1 MIITVEGVVLDDH
14 KFKETG
20 IAGTRVSCNQV
31 VLFEINLFLFFACF
45 RNYTTWNWTSFWHY
59 KYGNCFVFNG
69 GQVNGVPVDILRSNN
84 RGPSEG
90 VY

>member
-1 MIITVEGVVLDDH
+1 MITNS
-14 KFKETG
+14 KKQ
-20 IAGTRVSCNQV
+20 VSQEQEYHAIRLCY
-31 VLFEINLFLFFACF
+31 LRSTCSYSYSCF
-45 RNYTTWNWTSFWHY
+45 RNYTAWNWTSFWHY

-69 GQVNGVPVDILRSNN
+69 GQVNGVPVEILRSNN